1 MGTPAEMM
9 AAVAAGDTDRVAA
22 LLADD
27 PSLAMARRADGVSA
41 LLLARYRFDRP
52 TMDALLAADP
62 DLDLFEAAA
71 LGRIDRLRERLADDP
86 GSATAMSRDGF
97 TALHLA
103 AFFGKTEVTRIL
115 LEAGAPVDT
124 YTTNDFANQPLH
136 AAAAGR
142 HIEVCRLLLAAGAD
156 VGARQHGG
164 FTPLHEAA
172 QHGDA
177 EMVELFLSAGAD
189 PTRSVEDG
197 STPADLAEVAGHH
210 DVARRLREVAAD
222 RRPGPLVSADGT

>member
-9 AAVAAGDTDRVAA
+9 DAVAAGDTDRVAA
-22 LLADD
+22 LVADD
-27 PSLAMARRADGVSA
+27 PSLAMARGADGVSA

-62 DLDLFEAAA
+62 DLDVFEAAA
-71 LGRIDRLRERLADDP
+71 LGRIDRLRERLAEDP
-86 GSATAMSRDGF
+86 GAVTAMSPDGF

-103 AFFGKTEVTRIL
+103 AFFGKSEVTRIL
-115 LEAGAPVDT
+115 LEAAARVDT

-142 HIEVCRLLLAAGAD
+142 HIEVCRLLLGAGAD
-156 VGARQHGG
+156 VDATQHGG

-172 QHGDA
+172 QHGDV
-177 EMVELFLSAGAD
+177 ELVELFLSAGAD
-189 PTRSVEDG
+189 PRASVADG
-197 STPADLAEVAGHH
+197 GTPADLAEAAGHQ
-210 DVARRLREVAAD
+210 DVATRLREVADAHP
-222 RRPGPLVSADGT
+222 R

>member
-1 MGTPAEMM
+1 MGTPAEMLD
-9 AAVAAGDTDRVAA
+9 AVAAGDTDRVAA
-22 LLADD
+22 LLAED
-27 PSLAMARRADGVSA
+27 PALAMARGADGVSA

-52 TMDALLAADP
+52 TMDVLLAADP
-62 DLDLFEAAA
+62 DLDVFEAAA

-86 GSATAMSRDGF
+86 GSVTAMSPDGF

-115 LEAGAPVDT
+115 LAAGARVDT

-142 HIEVCRLLLAAGAD
+142 HIEVCRMLLAAGAD
-156 VGARQHGG
+156 VDATQHGG

-189 PTRSVEDG
+189 PTVTVEDG
-197 STPADLAEVAGHH
+197 GSPADLAEKAGHH
-210 DVARRLREVAAD
+210 DVATRLRGIAAG
-222 RRPGPLVSADGT
+222 R

>member
-9 AAVAAGDTDRVAA
+9 DAVAAGDTDRVAA
-22 LLADD
+22 LVADD
-27 PSLAMARRADGVSA
+27 PSLAMARGADGVSA

-62 DLDLFEAAA
+62 DLDVFEAAA
-71 LGRIDRLRERLADDP
+71 LGRIDRLRERLAEDP
-86 GSATAMSRDGF
+86 GAVAAMSPDGF
-97 TALHLA
+97 TARPLA
-103 AFFGKTEVTRIL
+103 AFFGKSEGTRIL
-115 LEAGAPVDT
+115 LEAGARVDI

-156 VGARQHGG
+156 VDATQHGG

-172 QHGDA
+172 QHGDV
-177 EMVELFLSAGAD
+177 ELVELFLSAAAD
-189 PTRSVEDG
+189 PRASVADG
-197 STPADLAEVAGHH
+197 GTPADLAEAAGHH
-210 DVARRLREVAAD
+210 DVATRLREVADAHP
-222 RRPGPLVSADGT
+222 R